1 MKANNEV
8 TSSTSNNCT
17 ACEKPNVEVTNRF
30 VVEEETIIISEGV
43 SAGESDND
51 LFE

>member
-1 MKANNEV
+1 MKANNEI
-8 TSSTSNNCT
+8 TNSSNCT
-17 ACEKPNVEVTNRF
+17 SCEKPKVEVTNRF

-51 LFE
+51 LFYE

>member
-8 TSSTSNNCT
+8 TSSNSNCNSCD
-17 ACEKPNVEVTNRF
+17 KPNVEVTNRF